1 MGFFDDFL
9 GKIKLMPE
17 EEEFDDEDM
26 IEDEAAASYEDSG
39 RFSHQ
44 AKPEIKAENQTENTS
59 VDDKKKT
66 KINKVVPM
74 KTTTSSKTIS
84 SQSEVCMIMPK
95 GYEDASEIAD
105 VLLNGKCVVLNLEG
119 MNIEAAQRI
128 IDFSSGACYTMGGNL
143 QKISK
148 KIFIVTPANVELS
161 GDFTNL
167 LGDSVNLSN
176 LNLTM

>member
-17 EEEFDDEDM
+17 EEDFDEDM
-26 IEDEAAASYEDSG
+26 IEEEENNAYENPNKSNYQTK
-39 RFSHQ
+39 SEM
-44 AKPEIKAENQTENTS
+44 KSENQVENTS
-59 VDDKKKT
+59 IDDKKKAKT
-66 KINKVVPM
+66 SKVVPM

-84 SQSEVCMIMPK
+84 NQSEVCMIMPK

-105 VLLNGKCVVLNLEG
+105 VLLHGKCVVLNLEG